1 MGQVVVVDGEKGF
14 VLVRSPLA
22 ASAVP
27 DGVLVVKA
35 QGTAATTGRLKVSP
49 ERSRNQFAADV
60 LEGSPKVG
68 EVVFFETTERVVSTA
83 PPPAEAGVGS
93 LPAGTA
99 GAVAGGAVEG
109 GLPAEVSPGPEPGG
123 GGGRDL
129 PPLGEP
135 SGPREFIPDFPGL
148 EPLPPAGVAPA
159 GGEQGGVEPIDVVE
173 PADPSAPSAP

>member
-14 VLVRSPLA
+14 VLVQSPLA

-27 DGVLVVKA
+27 DGELVVKA
-35 QGTAATTGRLKVSP
+35 QGTAETTGRLKVTP
-49 ERSRNQFAADV
+49 ERSRNRFAADV

-68 EVVFFETTERVVSTA
+68 EVVFFETTEKVVSTV

-99 GAVAGGAVEG
+99 GTRGAVES
-109 GLPAEVSPGPEPGG
+109 GLPAEVSPAAGPGG
-123 GGGRDL
+123 GSGREL

-159 GGEQGGVEPIDVVE
+159 EAEEGGVEPIEAIE
-173 PADPSAPSAP
+173 PADPVTPSAP